1 MKIRVLKT
9 IRDRVCVIFVSF
21 VSAFR
26 SFEMMKVV
34 EHRPNGMCVVTVTWV
49 QSFPYFIN
57 VTKHFRIPM
66 SHSRI
71 YRPTFIFSMIKRN
84 ATTT

>member
-21 VSAFR
+21 VSAFE

-34 EHRPNGMCVVTVTWV
+34 KHRPNGMCVMDD
-49 QSFPYFIN
+49 SDMG
-57 VTKHFRIPM
+57 TKL
-66 SHSRI
+66 SVL
-71 YRPTFIFSMIKRN
+71 Y
-84 ATTT
+84 

>member
-21 VSAFR
+21 VS

-34 EHRPNGMCVVTVTWV
+34 EHQPNGMCVLDDCD
-49 QSFPYFIN
+49 SDMG
-57 VTKHFRIPM
+57 TKL
-66 SHSRI
+66 SVL
-71 YRPTFIFSMIKRN
+71 Y
-84 ATTT
+84 